1 MGGLMSLR
9 FKLGDET
16 FELGDRRDI
25 PLSSPVCTLCRH
37 KTLGFKQRRCAAF
50 PDGIPL
56 EIWLGEHDH
65 WQPYPGDHGIQFAE
79 MTEADIEALKA
90 RIEELNAELKA
101 LFEGAPVR

>member
-1 MGGLMSLR
+1 MG
-9 FKLGDET
+9 FT
-16 FELGDRRDI
+16 FNLWEDPI

-37 KTLGFKQRRCAAF
+37 RSLGLKQHRCAAF

-65 WQPYPGDHGIQFAE
+65 RRPYPGDTGIQFAE
-79 MTEADIEALKA
+79 MAEEDIEALKA
-90 RIEELNAELKA
+90 RIEELNAELRA